1 MKKLCMFCLPFLFML
16 TVFLTN
22 SFAVELVNGIDVD
35 KVYNS
40 GDWSSKE
47 KIKDIINDYSL
58 LLQYK
63 QKLLLCNSNK
73 ENLSCLNELTK
84 DIINSFYN
92 FNKEK
97 NIKEYYNYVNS
108 VSTVYGIVYCLNK
121 YIVPAGTMCNQENMI
136 KVYDVVEEYV
146 RSLLQQTEHELLKY
160 DFISDYKV

>member
-1 MKKLCMFCLPFLFML
+1 MKKICMFFLIVLFVLTNLP
-16 TVFLTN
+16 TN
-22 SFAVELVNGIDVD
+22 SFATEMVSGIDVD

-121 YIVPAGTMCNQENMI
+121 
-136 KVYDVVEEYV
+136 
-146 RSLLQQTEHELLKY
+146 
-160 DFISDYKV
+160 